1 MHHKASDDDPLAH
14 IPLFASLTEKDRAAV
29 RSLLTEVRIE
39 PGTVLARQGAIGH
52 EFFVIVSGTASVD
65 RDGEHLADVGT
76 GDFQGEISLLD
87 GGERTATVTATSPM
101 TILVATHQEF
111 NSLLD
116 TTPAIARQMLP
127 ALARRVRTLAGDAH
141 TH

>member
-14 IPLFASLTEKDRAAV
+14 ISLFASLTEKDRAAV

-65 RDGEHLADVGT
+65 RDGEHLVDVGT
-76 GDFQGEISLLD
+76 GDFRAKS
-87 GGERTATVTATSPM
+87 RSSTAENAPPPSPQR
-101 TILVATHQEF
+101 H
-111 NSLLD
+111 
-116 TTPAIARQMLP
+116 P
-127 ALARRVRTLAGDAH
+127 
-141 TH
+141 